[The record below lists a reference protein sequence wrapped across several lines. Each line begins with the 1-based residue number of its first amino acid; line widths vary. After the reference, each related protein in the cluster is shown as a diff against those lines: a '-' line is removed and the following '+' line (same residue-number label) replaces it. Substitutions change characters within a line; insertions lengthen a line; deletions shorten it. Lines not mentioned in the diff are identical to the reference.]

1 MAAEV
6 LVLGSGRAG
15 DEVAEVTTLEGLV
28 SQLKSQGQYLTQ
40 QLASLPKIS

>member
-1 MAAEV
+1 MIETPKVDARTREA
-6 LVLGSGRAG
+6 
-15 DEVAEVTTLEGLV
+15 LV